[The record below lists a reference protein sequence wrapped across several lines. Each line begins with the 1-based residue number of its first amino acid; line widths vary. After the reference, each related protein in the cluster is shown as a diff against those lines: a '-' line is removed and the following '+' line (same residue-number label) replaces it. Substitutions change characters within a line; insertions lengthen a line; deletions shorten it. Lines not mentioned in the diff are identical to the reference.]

1 MVKKTL
7 ISLSLLC
14 APTHSAF
21 AAYSASEL
29 KNKENVIAFYNKAL
43 NDKDFDAAK
52 TYLGNEYIQHNPGAK
67 DGPEGFRQFIAFL
80 KEKFPDSHSEIKR
93 VIVDGDYVVLHVAS
107 TGREPGVTRAIID
120 IFRLDAQNK
129 IVEHWD
135 VIQTVPE
142 KTASGNSMF

>member
-1 MVKKTL
+1 MVKNTF
-7 ISLSLLC
+7 ISLALLC
-14 APTHSAF
+14 ALTHSAF
-21 AAYSASEL
+21 AAYTASEL

-52 TYLGNEYIQHNPGAK
+52 TYLGKEYIQHNPGAQ

-80 KEKFPDSHSEIKR
+80 KDKFPASHSEIKR

-107 TGREPGVTRAIID
+107 TGREPDVTRAIID
-120 IFRLDAQNK
+120 IFRLDAHNK

>member
-7 ISLSLLC
+7 LSLSLLC
-14 APTHSAF
+14 ALTHTAF
-21 AAYSASEL
+21 AAYTESEL

-43 NDKDFDAAK
+43 NDKDFEAARP
-52 TYLGNEYIQHNPGAK
+52 YLGQQYIQHNPGAK

-80 KEKFPDSHSEIKR
+80 KDKYPDSRSEIKR
-93 VIVDGDYVVLHVAS
+93 TIVDGDYVVLHVAT
-107 TGREPGVTRAIID
+107 TGREPGVTRAIVD
-120 IFRLDAQNK
+120 IFRLDAQHK

-142 KTASGNSMF
+142 KTASGNGMF